1 MQIGWIDISKEQ
13 RNKVLSVL
21 RLLAEPGALD
31 ELGIGTIR
39 DAFSDIFFPG
49 TSTIQTRAKYLFIIP
64 YIMLELER
72 EKNLKPYEFLNL
84 LSEKELQLIDILAK
98 DEELGVIGADA
109 RNSLKRKP
117 SSIYWNALR
126 VYGFFAHEN
135 LTLTEYARVICSV
148 KKSQQKIKYLGNNR
162 RNEEEAG
169 DDQDSTGR
177 VLNLWRVPV
186 PPPNWRD
193 DLTINLTREEA
204 LYLKQKIL
212 TMAKTKDSLLAL
224 VLRENR
230 VDFSAYEKF
239 TDIDDL
245 LSLMPESLRTDYL
258 LAKDFAE
265 FIYGAQIRYNV
276 VFTKGK
282 SEYVDEEWQKWQANI
297 PPLNLDRL
305 FVRLSIKSRSL
316 RDFLRTFQSL
326 VQVNDTE
333 KIDTLIIARE
343 KQLKGP
349 SRSKLINQN
358 LYQYSGRLVNM
369 ARLNYRFHI
378 TQRIV
383 TDIFEGLGERH
394 V

>member
-39 DAFSDIFFPG
+39 NAFSDIFFPG
-49 TSTIQTRAKYLFIIP
+49 TSTIQTRAKYLFIVP

-72 EKNLKPYEFLNL
+72 ENLKPHEFLNL
-84 LSEKELQLIDILAK
+84 LSEKELQLIDVLAK
-98 DEELGVIGADA
+98 DGEQGVIGADA
-109 RNSLKRKP
+109 RESLKRKP

-126 VYGFFAHEN
+126 IYGFFTHES
-135 LTLTEYARVICSV
+135 LTLAEYVRAFCSA
-148 KKSQQKIKYLGNNR
+148 KSSRQRIKYLGHKR
-162 RNEEEAG
+162 SNEEDTS
-169 DDQDSTGR
+169 DDQDSAGR

-193 DLTINLTREEA
+193 GLTINLTGDEA
-204 LYLKQKIL
+204 LYLKEKIL
-212 TMAKTKDSLLAL
+212 TMPKTRDSLLAL
-224 VLRENR
+224 ILRENR
-230 VDFSAYEKF
+230 VDFCAYEKF
-239 TDIDDL
+239 YDIDNL

-276 VFTKGK
+276 LFTKGQ
-282 SEYVDEEWQKWQANI
+282 SEHVNEEWQKWRANI
-297 PPLNLDRL
+297 PPLNLDNL
-305 FVRLSIKSRSL
+305 FVRLNVKSKSL
-316 RDFLRTFQSL
+316 RDFLRSFQNF

-333 KIDTLIIARE
+333 KIDNLIIARE

-349 SRSKLINQN
+349 SRSKLTNRN
-358 LYQYSGRLVNM
+358 LYQYNGKLVNM
-369 ARLNYRFHI
+369 VRLNYRFHYAK
-378 TQRIV
+378 RIIA
-383 TDIFEGLGERH
+383 DIFEGLGERN